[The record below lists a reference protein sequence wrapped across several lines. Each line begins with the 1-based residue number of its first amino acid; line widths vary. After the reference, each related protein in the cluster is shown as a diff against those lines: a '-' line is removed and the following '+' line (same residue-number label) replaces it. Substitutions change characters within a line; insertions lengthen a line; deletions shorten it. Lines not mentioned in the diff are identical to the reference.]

1 VPADVIFVYGTLRSE
16 FSGEYALLLR
26 ANAEFLGP
34 ATVRGSIYRVAHYP
48 GYREEPDGVVYGEI
62 YRLREPKQG
71 DIEKILARLDDYE
84 GEEFERMRIGDWW
97 IYRYVGPVAE
107 ERRIESGDF
116 LKPSAA

>member
-26 ANAEFLGP
+26 ASAEFLGK

-48 GYREEPDGVVYGEI
+48 GFRDEPAGVVHGEI
-62 YRLREPKQG
+62 YALR
-71 DIEKILARLDDYE
+71 DEKILARLDEYE
-84 GEEFERMRIGDWW
+84 GDEFERVRIGEWW
-97 IYRYVGPVAE
+97 IYRYVGEVSE

-116 LKPSAA
+116 LEASAG